1 VCGLEKSH
9 MNSERHGSY
18 VIAERYN
25 FVFSQT
31 RLMGLISML
40 WVGLKVYL
48 TMLGNKQD
56 LKENVNHSLV

>member
-1 VCGLEKSH
+1 
-9 MNSERHGSY
+9 MNSGRHGSC

-25 FVFSQT
+25 FVFGQS

-48 TMLGNKQD
+48 TMLGNTQD
-56 LKENVNHSLV
+56 PKEDINHNLVRK